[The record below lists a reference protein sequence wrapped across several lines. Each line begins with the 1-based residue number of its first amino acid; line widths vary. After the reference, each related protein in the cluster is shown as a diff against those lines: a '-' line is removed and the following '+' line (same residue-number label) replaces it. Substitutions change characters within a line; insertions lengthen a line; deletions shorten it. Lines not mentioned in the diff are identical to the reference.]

1 MAGNENAVQLKPEVQ
16 VFGEH
21 ELLDRIAEGKQLYSH
36 CISIRNPDMQMPQH
50 LRHAF
55 KEVLE
60 LKFFDVLEGPV
71 ADVTNMQAP
80 TEEDAKK
87 VVEFISK
94 TRNKATE
101 YTIHCWG
108 GHSRSTA
115 AALAVLYMILGNE
128 EEAAE
133 YLLNV
138 RPDPKPSP
146 NLTFLTCFDR
156 LLGSNLVAIGT
167 RLQAAFIEQLD
178 HELDVFFPSDG
189 IEELPIAEQEPY
201 ANGLLAKAAKTQRGE
216 NETDI

>member
-1 MAGNENAVQLKPEVQ
+1 LKPEVE

-21 ELLDRIAEGKQLYSH
+21 ELLDRIVKAEKVYNH
-36 CISIRNPDMQMPQH
+36 CISMRNPDMQMPDY
-50 LRHAF
+50 LPPAF
-55 KEVLE
+55 KEILE
-60 LKFFDVLEGPV
+60 LEFFDILEGQIP
-71 ADVTNMQAP
+71 DKQAP
-80 TEEDAKK
+80 TEKDAKK
-87 VVEFISK
+87 VIEFVTR
-94 TRNKATE
+94 TRNEATG

-133 YLLNV
+133 YLLKV

-146 NLTFLTCFDR
+146 NLTFLTYFDR

-167 RLQAAFIEQLD
+167 RLQAAFIEQLH

-189 IEELPIAEQEPY
+189 IEELPIADEEPSVH
-201 ANGLLAKAAKTQRGE
+201 GLFAKAAKLRGGE
-216 NETDI
+216 